1 MAQLPDR
8 VRGRRRAVVARER
21 VVPFEPVQYA
31 PPEREQD
38 FLETL
43 RRLWRH
49 KWLILGCAIVLG
61 GTATAVT
68 LSLSSFYVAE
78 SRVQVG
84 IQAPRYLNVE
94 AIITDANPDQ
104 ERVQNEGFVILS
116 RDIAKQVI
124 DRLKLVD
131 NPEFN
136 YELQPPSR
144 WARYTDIGQFVPASW
159 LAWFKGSD
167 AKPEDKQP
175 VIDAAAAR
183 ESHMIDMVLSRI
195 DVSVLSRSHVL
206 SIKVESQNPQTAAA
220 ISNALADLYLEYQRQ
235 DKIKAAERVEKFLNT
250 RIAELRAQVRKSDQA
265 VEEYRKRYGL
275 YKSGQSAGVTSQQ
288 LTELNSQ
295 LIAAQTAKA
304 EAETRLREA
313 QALRKG
319 GMGGESVPEVLRSPL
334 VAALKQ
340 QQADAERKAAELN
353 AAYGPRHPLII
364 NARSE
369 IGNIQARVAAEVA
382 KVIDGLAREAK
393 TAEARYE
400 ALAANFEQLKGQMG
414 NVNERA
420 IELDAL
426 ERDATVNRNL
436 LEAMLNRA
444 KQTIGL
450 EEIQQANAKLVSP
463 ASAPSRPS
471 YPPKPLLIFLGTIG
485 GLLVG
490 SAVALM
496 REGADRTFRRSDQIV
511 TATGLPV
518 LAMVPQLGG
527 GTPPQVHVL
536 RKPTSPYSEALRRLH
551 IGLELSET
559 AESPKTILFT
569 SATPGE
575 GKSVMVASLGRLL
588 ASNGKRIL
596 LVDGDWR
603 CPKLHQLFRCSNRNG
618 LAGLLASET
627 AAIDDFVH
635 HDALSGVDLITA
647 GEWTPQ
653 ATHLLTSE
661 RMRIVLDALAPDYD
675 HIILDTPP
683 VLVGAEVLAFSRMVE
698 KVVFVVRWGHTP
710 REASLEGL
718 KQIVEA
724 QADVAGVVM
733 SRVISKQYRQ
743 YSYGYA
749 NYEYSRPVMARIG

>member
-8 VRGRRRAVVARER
+8 IRGRRRAVVARER
-21 VVPFEPVQYA
+21 VVPLEPVQYV

-49 KWLILGCAIVLG
+49 KWLIIGCAIVLG

-68 LSLSSFYVAE
+68 MSLSSYYVAE

-84 IQAPRYLNVE
+84 VQAPRYLNVE

-116 RDIAKQVI
+116 RDIAKQAI
-124 DRLKLVD
+124 ERLKLVE

-136 YELQPPSR
+136 AELRPPSW
-144 WARYTDIGQFVPASW
+144 WARHADIRHIVPAAW
-159 LAWFKGSD
+159 LDWLKTTKPASD
-167 AKPEDKQP
+167 EP

-183 ESHMIDMVLSRI
+183 ESHMIDTLLSRI

-220 ISNALADLYLEYQRQ
+220 ISNTLADLYLEYQRQ
-235 DKIKAAERVEKFLNT
+235 EKIKAAERVEKFLSS

-275 YKSGQSAGVTSQQ
+275 YKSGQSSGVTSQQ
-288 LTELNSQ
+288 LTELNTQ

-304 EAETRLREA
+304 EAEARLREA

-319 GMGGESVPEVLRSPL
+319 GLGGESVPEVLRSPL

-353 AAYGPRHPLII
+353 AAYGPRHPLMI

-369 IGNIQARVAAEVA
+369 IGNIQARVASEVA

-393 TAEARYE
+393 TAEARYD
-400 ALAANFEQLKGQMG
+400 ALAANFEQLKSQMG

-450 EEIQQANAKLVSP
+450 EEIQQANAKLISP
-463 ASAPSRPS
+463 AATPGAPS
-471 YPPKPLLIFLGTIG
+471 YPPKPLLIFLGSFG

-490 SAVALM
+490 AAVALM

-511 TATGLPV
+511 AATGLPV
-518 LAMVPQLGG
+518 IAMVPQLSG

-551 IGLELSET
+551 IGLELSEA

-596 LVDGDWR
+596 LVDCDWR

-627 AAIDDFVH
+627 AALDDFVH
-635 HDALSGVDLITA
+635 HDALSGVDLVTA

-683 VLVGAEVLAFSRMVE
+683 VLVGAEVLAFTRMVE

-733 SRVISKQYRQ
+733 SRVVSKQYRQ
-743 YSYGYA
+743 YAYGYA
-749 NYEYSRPVMARIG
+749 NYEYTRPVVARIG